1 MIVVTGA
8 TGKLGRLAVEEL
20 LKKTPPGALA
30 AVVRAPEKAAD
41 LAARGV
47 QIRQGDYARPET
59 LVSALAGAEK
69 VLFISSNEVG
79 QRTAQ
84 HAAVIDAA
92 RRAAPRLLA
101 YTSLLHADTSRM
113 GLAAEHKATEA
124 AIRASGLPF
133 VFLRNGW
140 YLENYTENLAPAL
153 QHGAILG
160 SAGSGRVAAAT
171 RADYAAAAAA
181 VITGAG
187 HEGEIYELAGDVAF
201 TMAELAAEVSR
212 QAGKPVAYRDLP
224 EAEYAA
230 ALVAAGLPKPVADM
244 FADSDV
250 GITRGELDDASGD
263 LRRLIGRPTTPLA
276 AAVAAA
282 LGK

>member
-187 HEGEIYELAGDVAF
+187 HEGKTYELAGDVAF

>member
-8 TGKLGRLAVEEL
+8 TGKLGRLAIEEL
-20 LKKTPPGALA
+20 LKRTPPGALA
-30 AVVRAPEKAAD
+30 AVVRTPEKAAD

-59 LVSALAGAEK
+59 LVSALAGAEQ

-79 QRTAQ
+79 KRTAQ
-84 HAAVIDAA
+84 HAAVVEAA

-124 AIRASGLPF
+124 ALRASGLPF

-160 SAGSGRVAAAT
+160 SAGSGRIAAAT

-187 HEGEIYELAGDVAF
+187 HEGKTYELAGDVAF

-230 ALVAAGLPKPVADM
+230 ALVAAGLPEPVAGM

-250 GITRGELDDASGD
+250 GITRGELDDAGGD

-276 AAVAAA
+276 AAIAAA
-282 LGK
+282 LGN